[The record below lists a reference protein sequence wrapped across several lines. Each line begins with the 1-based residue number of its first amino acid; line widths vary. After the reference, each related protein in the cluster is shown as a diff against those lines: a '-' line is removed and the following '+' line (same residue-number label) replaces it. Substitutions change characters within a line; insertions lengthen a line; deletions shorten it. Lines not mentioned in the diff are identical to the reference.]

1 MRWTQPWRIV
11 WAAIEKFLDRALCVA
26 GAILFSQLPEFFQQ
40 YLQRLG
46 GHLDEARRQVAQFQA
61 TAAQSGLTLDQL
73 IARTRGAA
81 DPSLAPLGQVMAG
94 ANARVGTL
102 AVSEQALREASAW
115 SRPFVFF
122 RHFDPTIAHATLA
135 AFRPA
140 VPTTAEGLCY
150 CLLGM
155 TVMLTLYH
163 GAVRYP
169 LQRAWRARAARR
181 AAVFPA

>member
-1 MRWTQPWRIV
+1 MRWTQPGIIV

-26 GAILFSQLPEFFQQ
+26 GAVIFSQLPEFFQQ

-61 TAAQSGLTLDQL
+61 TADQSGFTLEQL
-73 IARTRGAA
+73 IAKTKGAA
-81 DPSLAPLGQVMAG
+81 DPALAPLGQVMAG
-94 ANARVGTL
+94 AGARVETL
-102 AVSEQALREASAW
+102 AASEQALREASAW
-115 SRPFVFF
+115 TRPFVFL
-122 RHFDPTIAHATLA
+122 RHFDPAIAHATLA

-140 VPTTAEGLCY
+140 VPTTVEGLCY

-163 GAVRYP
+163 GAIRYP
-169 LQRAWRARAARR
+169 VQRAWRAREARR
-181 AAVFPA
+181 ARVFPA